1 MKIKG
6 LADQGLDQQQHHAQQ
21 PPSQSQQSIQHHPE
35 ENQDSNSFKS
45 DEEEEEMSDDE
56 NEDPTNNPDPRAPLD
71 PIIQIQNSNST
82 RLGITSLQEPLK
94 VPIPPSSQFRR
105 SDSNSRFVRILYILV
120 VNLIILSSK
129 ILLRQCDNQD
139 PIDCCDNGDNGNN
152 GK

>member
-21 PPSQSQQSIQHHPE
+21 PPSQQSIQHHPE

-45 DEEEEEMSDDE
+45 EEEEEMSDDE
-56 NEDPTNNPDPRAPLD
+56 NEDPTNNSDPRAPLD
-71 PIIQIQNSNST
+71 PTIQIQNSNST

-105 SDSNSRFVRILYILV
+105 SDSNSRYVLM
-120 VNLIILSSK
+120 
-129 ILLRQCDNQD
+129 
-139 PIDCCDNGDNGNN
+139 NN
-152 GK
+152 DH

>member
-21 PPSQSQQSIQHHPE
+21 PPSQSQQSIQHHQE

-45 DEEEEEMSDDE
+45 EEEEEMSDDE

-105 SDSNSRFVRILYILV
+105 SDSNSRYVLM
-120 VNLIILSSK
+120 
-129 ILLRQCDNQD
+129 
-139 PIDCCDNGDNGNN
+139 NN
-152 GK
+152 DH